1 MAIQKQPILF
11 VLIALLMM
19 SSSAFACENC
29 DSKSNSSPATDSVA
43 NVSNEF
49 EMKID
54 ESHQRIVVYLSGEF
68 NDYTTLALTDHRG
81 SEFAFSFVDNST
93 NTYYFDL
100 ADLEKGSY
108 FLVLNMDEEIRIKR
122 FVL

>member
-11 VLIALLMM
+11 VLLALLLM
-19 SSSAFACENC
+19 STSAFACENC
-29 DSKSNSSPATDSVA
+29 DSKSDSNPATDSVRK
-43 NVSNEF
+43 VSNEF

-54 ESHQRIVVYLSGEF
+54 EMHQRIIVFLSGDF

-81 SEFAFSFVDNST
+81 SEFAFSFVENST

-108 FLVLNMDEEIRIKR
+108 YLVLNMDEEIRIKR
-122 FVL
+122 FIL